1 VTFYPVPMSAD
12 FNHNFLGTTKT
23 NEKPCTIT
31 PCYSLDEEILIAHS
45 RELGGWI
52 APEKKELAALQPR
65 KTPIDMDDTG
75 GKVALAPLASRPT
88 PDHPATKSIIPQ

>member
-1 VTFYPVPMSAD
+1 VDGSP
-12 FNHNFLGTTKT
+12 
-23 NEKPCTIT
+23 
-31 PCYSLDEEILIAHS
+31 EEIA
-45 RELGGWI
+45 
-52 APEKKELAALQPR
+52 AEKKELAALQPR